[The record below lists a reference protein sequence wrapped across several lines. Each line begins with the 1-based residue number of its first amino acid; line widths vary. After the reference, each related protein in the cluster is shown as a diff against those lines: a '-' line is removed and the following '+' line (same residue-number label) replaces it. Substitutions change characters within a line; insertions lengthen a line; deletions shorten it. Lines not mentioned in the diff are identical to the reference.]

1 MNEQRK
7 RIIISEIK
15 YWKHNRLLPAHYCD
29 FLITLYAQGE
39 EGHQQEVKVSES
51 ILVKEKKKLNR
62 TILLLTLLAAVIS
75 GGMFFFIQYPEAT
88 MTLAALFAVI
98 FLLST
103 LRKKANQALAPFIY
117 IIVSFML
124 LLMSLKLWFVFFEG
138 HTMLLLGLL
147 MLNCSLWLFAGR
159 LLKLLYFTISGT
171 AGLLLIIG
179 FLLLSF

>member
-1 MNEQRK
+1 MNQQRK

-15 YWKHNRLLPAHYCD
+15 YWKQNRLLPAHYCD
-29 FLITLYAQGE
+29 FLITLYARGE
-39 EGHQQEVKVSES
+39 EDSQQEVKVSES
-51 ILVKEKKKLNR
+51 ILVKEKKNYNR
-62 TILLLTLLAAVIS
+62 TILLLMLVAVAVS
-75 GGMFFFIQYPEAT
+75 GGMFIFTNYPGVT
-88 MTLAALFAVI
+88 MALAALFVVL

-124 LLMSLKLWFVFFEG
+124 LIISLKLWFVFFDG

>member
-1 MNEQRK
+1 MA
-7 RIIISEIK
+7 SV
-15 YWKHNRLLPAHYCD
+15 AG
-29 FLITLYAQGE
+29 LI
-39 EGHQQEVKVSES
+39 VV
-51 ILVKEKKKLNR
+51 
-62 TILLLTLLAAVIS
+62 
-75 GGMFFFIQYPEAT
+75 
-88 MTLAALFAVI
+88 

-103 LRKKANQALAPFIY
+103 LRKNANQALAPFVY

-124 LLMSLKLWFVFFEG
+124 LIMSLKLWFVFFDG

-179 FLLLSF
+179 FLLLSY

>member
-1 MNEQRK
+1 MNQQRK

-15 YWKHNRLLPAHYCD
+15 YWKHNKLLPAHYCD

-39 EGHQQEVKVSES
+39 EGNQQEVKISES
-51 ILVKEKKKLNR
+51 ILVKEKKTLNR
-62 TILLLTLLAAVIS
+62 TILLLALLAIVVS
-75 GGMFFFIQYPEAT
+75 GGMFVITQYPGLT
-88 MTLAALFAVI
+88 MASVAGLIVV

-103 LRKKANQALAPFIY
+103 LRKNANQALAPFVY

-124 LLMSLKLWFVFFEG
+124 LIMSLKLWFVFFDG

-179 FLLLSF
+179 FLLLSY

>member
-1 MNEQRK
+1 MNQQRK

-39 EGHQQEVKVSES
+39 EDSRHEVNVSES
-51 ILVKEKKKLNR
+51 ILVKEKKMLNR
-62 TILLLTLLAAVIS
+62 TILLLTLLAIFIS
-75 GGMFFFIQYPEAT
+75 GGMFVITQYPGVT
-88 MTLAALFAVI
+88 MALTAALAVV

-103 LRKKANQALAPFIY
+103 LRKKANAALAPFIY
-117 IIVSFML
+117 IIVSLML
-124 LLMSLKLWFVFFEG
+124 LIMSLKLWFVFFDG

-159 LLKLLYFTISGT
+159 LLQLLYFTISGT
-171 AGLLLIIG
+171 VGLLLIIG